1 MHRSSI
7 AAGNTFSVVGSAAI
21 AVIALVLLGCKPS
34 EMLREASCPAFAY
47 IDRAALP
54 THLNDDPA
62 DVSFD
67 ALWTGWSQQLP
78 DIAWRTRTTDA
89 AIRLETSDGWVQHR
103 VRREVAAR
111 RSSQGWEVYARSSSL
126 ADPVPSWSDWVLV
139 RISNS
144 TASRLDALL
153 TDPCLWSAPRYLHGV
168 VRLKNGRYD
177 SRPGGPT
184 TLYEVTAGKQRW
196 GGMQVS
202 WTVGAP
208 GALRGA
214 LLSEAFKIP
223 DHALDEIGPN
233 GWLEKP

>member
-1 MHRSSI
+1 MDRSSI
-7 AAGNTFSVVGSAAI
+7 AAGNTFPVVGSVAIAAI
-21 AVIALVLLGCKPS
+21 ALLLFGCKPS
-34 EMLREASCPAFAY
+34 DVVREASCPTFAY
-47 IDRAALP
+47 VDRAALP

-62 DVSFD
+62 DLRFD
-67 ALWTGWSQQLP
+67 ALWTGWSQRLP

-89 AIRLETSDGWVQHR
+89 AIRLETTDGMVPHPA
-103 VRREVAAR
+103 RREVAAR

-126 ADPVPSWSDWVLV
+126 AGPVTSWSAWVPV
-139 RISNS
+139 MISTS

-153 TDPCLWSAPRYLHGV
+153 TDPCLWSAPRFLDGM

-177 SRPGGPT
+177 SRPDGPT
-184 TLYEVTAGKQRW
+184 TLYDVTAGKQRW

-214 LLSEAFKIP
+214 LLTEAFKTP
-223 DHALDEIGPN
+223 DHALDEIGPD
-233 GWLEKP
+233 GWIDKP